1 MSPSGGTARRRKNAW
16 PTRLLALPDGNLFV
30 FGFLVH
36 YPWELLQVPLFA
48 GLGEAPHWEAVK
60 FCSGAA
66 LGDAALTVVAYW
78 LAAMVAG
85 RRWIFELP
93 GRAVAVYLAAGL
105 IATIGLEWVNAE
117 VLGRWEYTGAMPTLP
132 LLGTG
137 LSPLAQWLVLP
148 LLVLGIVSRQLRGTA
163 R

>member
-1 MSPSGGTARRRKNAW
+1 MTRSGGNGGGGAG
-16 PTRLLALPDGNLFV
+16 PGRLFTLPEANLFV

-36 YPWELLQVPLFA
+36 YPWEFLQVPLFA
-48 GLGEAPHWEAVK
+48 GLAEAPHWEGVK

-85 RRWIFELP
+85 RRWIVEIP
-93 GRAVAVYLAAGL
+93 GRAVAVYLATGL
-105 IATIGLEWVNAE
+105 IATVSLEWVNAE
-117 VLGRWEYTGAMPTLP
+117 VLGRWEYAGAMPTLP

-137 LSPLAQWLVLP
+137 LSPLAQWILLP
-148 LLVLGIVSRQLRGTA
+148 LLVLGIVRRQLRGTA

>member
-1 MSPSGGTARRRKNAW
+1 MTRSGGDGGGESG
-16 PTRLLALPDGNLFV
+16 PGRLFTLPEANLFV

-36 YPWELLQVPLFA
+36 YPWEFLQVPLFA
-48 GLGEAPHWEAVK
+48 GFAEAPHWEAVK

-66 LGDAALTVVAYW
+66 LGDAVLTVVAYW
-78 LAAMVAG
+78 VAAGVGG
-85 RRWIFELP
+85 RRWIAELP
-93 GRAVAVYLAAGL
+93 RRAVTLYLATGL
-105 IATIGLEWVNAE
+105 VVTVALEWLNAGA
-117 VLGRWEYTGAMPTLP
+117 LGRWEYSPAMPTLP

-148 LLVLGIVSRQLRGTA
+148 LLVLGIVRRQLRGTA